1 MDTLRF
7 KKIDSLNLDE
17 VKAEFLFFMAHAERM
32 DWEVSNETLAY
43 MNKLDSVIKALSQQ
57 RRVRP

>member
-7 KKIDSLNLDE
+7 KQVDSLNIAE
-17 VKAEFLFFMAHAERM
+17 VKAEFLFFMSHAERV

-43 MNKLDSVIKALSQQ
+43 MNKLDSVIKALS
-57 RRVRP
+57 

>member
-43 MNKLDSVIKALSQQ
+43 MNKLDSVIKALS
-57 RRVRP
+57 